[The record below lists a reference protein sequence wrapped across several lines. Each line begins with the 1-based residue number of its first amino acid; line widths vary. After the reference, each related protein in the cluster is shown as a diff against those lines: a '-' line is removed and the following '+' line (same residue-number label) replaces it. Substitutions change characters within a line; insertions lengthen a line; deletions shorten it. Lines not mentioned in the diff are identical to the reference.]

1 MAAPRGADRRLG
13 RGHVRE
19 LWILYLTPN
28 VALKEPHWGGT
39 AFALSHLGLNTS
51 VAIYIGFVGVVVNLV
66 VAIAGTALLRALG
79 TRDGAD
85 QTAAAD
91 YFTDVAD
98 TPAAQPAV
106 TAGT

>member
-1 MAAPRGADRRLG
+1 MAAPRRAHRRLG
-13 RGHVRE
+13 GGHDRE
-19 LWILYLTPN
+19 HLDLLPDPQHRT
-28 VALKEPHWGGT
+28 KEPHWGGT
-39 AFALSHLGLNTS
+39 AFALSHLGLNTD

-66 VAIAGTALLRALG
+66 VAIAGTALLRALR
-79 TRDGAD
+79 TRDGSD

-98 TPAAQPAV
+98 TPAAQPPV